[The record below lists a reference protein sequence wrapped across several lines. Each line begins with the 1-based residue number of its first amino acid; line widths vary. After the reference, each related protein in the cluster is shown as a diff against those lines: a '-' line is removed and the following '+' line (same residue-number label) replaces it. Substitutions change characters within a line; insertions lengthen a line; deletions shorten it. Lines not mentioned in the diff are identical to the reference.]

1 MSGPRCLGGPALH
14 YPFALLFVLFWFTSL
29 LRRWSEAVNAEVG
42 PNVAMHDVIR
52 DGIYPRNAR

>member
-1 MSGPRCLGGPALH
+1 
-14 YPFALLFVLFWFTSL
+14 VLFWFTSL

-42 PNVAMHDVIR
+42 PNAAMHDVIR